1 MVETGSFTGHNQA
14 ANGYNNP
21 SDPNTCTSKVEQL
34 SEKEIPQQDLAEL
47 LGVTPDVNPSEGPE
61 TDSAQQKLRD
71 VRLIQA
77 SVSQHLPKPPSDL
90 DQNLQQHLVN
100 VQDTV
105 RSELM
110 RLSPRLEKMG
120 LTGSLIDCYHHQTL
134 DHICDLFKKV
144 QSSQKMFELMNW
156 VLHPYL
162 SQDLLVHPDHQENAP
177 IKKGDFP
184 LPTELVAKAEKLLL
198 ENVQK
203 EVRKCLDQILLIHT
217 NQDDDS
223 EESCIGLYV
232 DIIQLVNVMPEE
244 AQEINSKL
252 SHDIREVC
260 FQELKMFLGRYTA
273 EQTKILGEKAKKA
286 IPNQIHFLKILKTCK
301 EIKKH
306 VQTKSEGIED
316 SLIQEIVA
324 ALENMEDF
332 TLKLLMEIVAD
343 MTELCFCTISV
354 PQSRLQNYFT
364 TKYKRFFLISDVE
377 THFAKVSWCPDIQK
391 RVMDEAYKLIA
402 HTYLKHLVRS
412 SQRKLR
418 KCWSPDVVQK
428 VIEDAEL
435 LHNTISKLAPGVEQ
449 WKLPELLE
457 DENIDAVK
465 ITVATMQRSRYR
477 EDEELLST
485 LLVWKGLSK
494 SQAKQVLGAL
504 PEHEPR
510 QTNSVSECRH
520 F

>member
-162 SQDLLVHPDHQENAP
+162 RYVRHLCILHAFLSLFSILAVHVH
-177 IKKGDFP
+177 
-184 LPTELVAKAEKLLL
+184 
-198 ENVQK
+198 
-203 EVRKCLDQILLIHT
+203 IHT
-217 NQDDDS
+217 NQQR
-223 EESCIGLYV
+223 EIGVTDL
-232 DIIQLVNVMPEE
+232 
-244 AQEINSKL
+244 
-252 SHDIREVC
+252 
-260 FQELKMFLGRYTA
+260 
-273 EQTKILGEKAKKA
+273 
-286 IPNQIHFLKILKTCK
+286 
-301 EIKKH
+301 
-306 VQTKSEGIED
+306 
-316 SLIQEIVA
+316 
-324 ALENMEDF
+324 
-332 TLKLLMEIVAD
+332 
-343 MTELCFCTISV
+343 TELFCF
-354 PQSRLQNYFT
+354 N
-364 TKYKRFFLISDVE
+364 K
-377 THFAKVSWCPDIQK
+377 
-391 RVMDEAYKLIA
+391 
-402 HTYLKHLVRS
+402 
-412 SQRKLR
+412 
-418 KCWSPDVVQK
+418 
-428 VIEDAEL
+428 
-435 LHNTISKLAPGVEQ
+435 
-449 WKLPELLE
+449 
-457 DENIDAVK
+457 
-465 ITVATMQRSRYR
+465 
-477 EDEELLST
+477 
-485 LLVWKGLSK
+485 
-494 SQAKQVLGAL
+494 
-504 PEHEPR
+504 
-510 QTNSVSECRH
+510 
-520 F
+520 